1 MRIIFVTNSTSKPKS
16 IHLVTFVAIIFLLFI
31 GLIQGINWLDSKYN
45 GGDEEKKSLI
55 NLKLD
60 LNLGSFQK
68 NLDIYAA
75 QIGELQARLIR
86 IDNQSQRLQDF
97 AKEKLKTNEKIPKPA
112 PIKSSGQGGPFVP
125 EKNFSE
131 TELQSFIDKLTLD
144 IEKHEEYYN
153 NLEAIYLK
161 QSVFKDTLPNA
172 SPVNAPF
179 NSSSYGWRVDPFLG
193 VRAFHEGLDFSAD
206 VGQPIKATAAGIVVA
221 AEITPE
227 YGNIVRISHG
237 SGLETR
243 YAHASKLLVKEG
255 DRIKKNQVIALVGN
269 TGRSTGPHLHY
280 EIRMN
285 GESLDPRKYLQF

>member
-16 IHLVTFVAIIFLLFI
+16 VHLATFIAILFLCFI
-31 GLIQGINWLDSKYN
+31 GFIQGISWLDSKYN
-45 GGDEEKKSLI
+45 GDVEEKKSLI

-68 NLDIYAA
+68 NLDIYAT
-75 QIGELQARLIR
+75 QIGELQARLMR

-125 EKNFSE
+125 EKNFTE
-131 TELQSFIDKLTLD
+131 AELQSFIDKLTLD
-144 IEKHEEYYN
+144 IERHEEHYN

-179 NSSSYGWRVDPFLG
+179 NSSSYGWRVDPVLG

-206 VGQPIKATAAGIVVA
+206 AGQPIKATAAGIVIS
-221 AEITPE
+221 AEVTPE
-227 YGNIVRISHG
+227 YGNMVRISHG

-243 YAHASKLLVKEG
+243 YAHAAKLLVKEG
-255 DRIKKNQVIALVGN
+255 DRIKKNQVVALVGN

-285 GESLDPRKYLQF
+285 GEPLDPRKYLQY

>member
-1 MRIIFVTNSTSKPKS
+1 MQIIFVTNSTSKPKS
-16 IHLVTFVAIIFLLFI
+16 IHVVTFVAIIFFLFI
-31 GLIQGINWLDSKYN
+31 ALIQGINWLDLKYN
-45 GGDEEKKSLI
+45 GGVEEKKSLI
-55 NLKLD
+55 NFKLD

-68 NLDIYAA
+68 NLDVYAT

-86 IDNQSQRLQDF
+86 IDNQAQRLQDF
-97 AKEKLKTNEKIPKPA
+97 AEEKLKKNEKFPKPTL
-112 PIKSSGQGGPFVP
+112 IKSSGQGGPFLP

-144 IEKHEEYYN
+144 VENNEEYFN
-153 NLEAIYLK
+153 NLEAFYLK
-161 QSVFKDTLPNA
+161 QSVLKDTLPNA
-172 SPVNAPF
+172 SPVNVPF

-193 VRAFHEGLDFSAD
+193 VRAFHEGLDFSTD
-206 VGQPIKATAAGIVVA
+206 VGQPIKATAAGIVIA
-221 AEITPE
+221 AEVTAE

-255 DRIKKNQVIALVGN
+255 ERVKKNQVIALVGN

-285 GESLDPRKYLQF
+285 GESLDPRKYLQY

>member
-68 NLDIYAA
+68 NLDVYAT

-206 VGQPIKATAAGIVVA
+206 VGQPIKATAAGIVIA

>member
-31 GLIQGINWLDSKYN
+31 AFIQGINWIDSKYN
-45 GGDEEKKSLI
+45 GADEEKKTLI

-125 EKNFSE
+125 EKNLSE

-172 SPVNAPF
+172 SPVNVPF

-206 VGQPIKATAAGIVVA
+206 VGQPIKATAAGIVIA
-221 AEITPE
+221 AEVTPE
-227 YGNIVRISHG
+227 YGNVVRISHG

>member
-16 IHLVTFVAIIFLLFI
+16 VHLATFIAILFLCFI
-31 GLIQGINWLDSKYN
+31 GFIQGISWLDSKYN
-45 GGDEEKKSLI
+45 GDMEEKKSLI

-68 NLDIYAA
+68 NLDIYAT
-75 QIGELQARLIR
+75 QIGELQARLMR

-97 AKEKLKTNEKIPKPA
+97 AKEKLKINEKIPKPA

-125 EKNFSE
+125 EKNFTE
-131 TELQSFIDKLTLD
+131 AELQSFIDKLTLD
-144 IEKHEEYYN
+144 IERHEEHYN

-193 VRAFHEGLDFSAD
+193 VRSFHEGLDFSAD
-206 VGQPIKATAAGIVVA
+206 AGQPIKATAAGIVIS
-221 AEITPE
+221 AEVTPE
-227 YGNIVRISHG
+227 YGNMVRISHG

-243 YAHASKLLVKEG
+243 YAHAAKLLVKEG
-255 DRIKKNQVIALVGN
+255 DRIKKNQVVALVGN

-285 GESLDPRKYLQF
+285 GESLDPRKYLQY

>member
-16 IHLVTFVAIIFLLFI
+16 VHLMTFIAIIFLLFI

-45 GGDEEKKSLI
+45 GGAEEKKSLI

-68 NLDIYAA
+68 NLDIYAT

-86 IDNQSQRLQDF
+86 IDNQAQRLQDF
-97 AKEKLKTNEKIPKPA
+97 AKEKLKTNEKMPKPS
-112 PIKSSGQGGPFVP
+112 PVKSSGQGGPFVP

-131 TELQSFIDKLTLD
+131 IELQSFIDKLTFD

-153 NLEAIYLK
+153 NLESIYLK

-193 VRAFHEGLDFSAD
+193 VRAFHEGLDFSVD
-206 VGQPIKATAAGIVVA
+206 SGQPIKATAAGIVIS
-221 AEITPE
+221 AEATTE
-227 YGNIVRISHG
+227 YGNVVRISHG

-285 GESLDPRKYLQF
+285 GESLDPRKYLQY

>member
-68 NLDIYAA
+68 NLDVYAT

-172 SPVNAPF
+172 SPVNAPV

-206 VGQPIKATAAGIVVA
+206 VGQPIKATAAGIVIA

>member
-16 IHLVTFVAIIFLLFI
+16 IHLATFVAIIFLLFI
-31 GLIQGINWLDSKYN
+31 ALIQGINWLDSKYN
-45 GGDEEKKSLI
+45 GGEEEKKSLI

-68 NLDIYAA
+68 NLDVYAT

-86 IDNQSQRLQDF
+86 IDNQAQRLQDF
-97 AKEKLKTNEKIPKPA
+97 AKEKLKTNEKLPKPA

-131 TELQSFIDKLTLD
+131 SELQSFIDKLTLD

-153 NLEAIYLK
+153 NLEAVYLK

-206 VGQPIKATAAGIVVA
+206 IGQPIKATAAGIVVA
-221 AEITPE
+221 AEVTPE
-227 YGNIVRISHG
+227 YGNVVRISHG

-285 GESLDPRKYLQF
+285 GESLDPRKYLQY

>member
-31 GLIQGINWLDSKYN
+31 GLIQGINWLESKYN

-68 NLDIYAA
+68 NLDVYAT

-206 VGQPIKATAAGIVVA
+206 VGQPIKATAAGIVIA

>member
-68 NLDIYAA
+68 NLDVYAT

-206 VGQPIKATAAGIVVA
+206 VGQPIKATAAGIVIA

-243 YAHASKLLVKEG
+243 YAHACKLLVKEG

>member
-16 IHLVTFVAIIFLLFI
+16 VHLVTFIAIIFLCFI
-31 GLIQGINWLDSKYN
+31 ALIQGFSWLDSKYN
-45 GGDEEKKSLI
+45 GDVEEKKSLI

-68 NLDIYAA
+68 NLDIYAT
-75 QIGELQARLIR
+75 QIGELQARLMR

-125 EKNFSE
+125 EKNFTE
-131 TELQSFIDKLTLD
+131 AELQSFIDKLTLD
-144 IEKHEEYYN
+144 IERHEEHYN

-179 NSSSYGWRVDPFLG
+179 NSSSYGWRVDPVLG

-206 VGQPIKATAAGIVVA
+206 AGQPIKATAAGIVIS
-221 AEITPE
+221 AEVTPE
-227 YGNIVRISHG
+227 YGNMVRISHG

-243 YAHASKLLVKEG
+243 YAHA
-255 DRIKKNQVIALVGN
+255 ITFFN
-269 TGRSTGPHLHY
+269 
-280 EIRMN
+280 
-285 GESLDPRKYLQF
+285 

>member
-16 IHLVTFVAIIFLLFI
+16 VHLATFIAILFLCFI
-31 GLIQGINWLDSKYN
+31 GFIQGISWLDSKYN
-45 GGDEEKKSLI
+45 GDVEEKKSLI

-68 NLDIYAA
+68 NLDIYAT
-75 QIGELQARLIR
+75 QIGELQARLMR

-97 AKEKLKTNEKIPKPA
+97 AKEKLKTNEKIPMPA

-125 EKNFSE
+125 GKNFTE
-131 TELQSFIDKLTLD
+131 AELQSFIDKLILN
-144 IEKHEEYYN
+144 IERHEEHYN

-193 VRAFHEGLDFSAD
+193 VRAFHEGLDFSIDA
-206 VGQPIKATAAGIVVA
+206 GQPIKATAAGIVIS
-221 AEITPE
+221 AEVTPE
-227 YGNIVRISHG
+227 YGNMVRISHG

-243 YAHASKLLVKEG
+243 YAHAAKLLVKEG

-269 TGRSTGPHLHY
+269 TGRSTGSHLHY

-285 GESLDPRKYLQF
+285 GESLDPRKYLQY

>member
-16 IHLVTFVAIIFLLFI
+16 VHLATFIAILFLCFI
-31 GLIQGINWLDSKYN
+31 GFIQGISWLDSKYN
-45 GGDEEKKSLI
+45 GDVEEKKSLI

-68 NLDIYAA
+68 NLDIYAT
-75 QIGELQARLIR
+75 QIGELQARLMR

-125 EKNFSE
+125 EKNFTE
-131 TELQSFIDKLTLD
+131 AELQSFIDKLTLD
-144 IEKHEEYYN
+144 IERHEEHYN

-161 QSVFKDTLPNA
+161 QSVFKDT
-172 SPVNAPF
+172 S
-179 NSSSYGWRVDPFLG
+179 
-193 VRAFHEGLDFSAD
+193 FHEGLDFSAD
-206 VGQPIKATAAGIVVA
+206 AGQPIKATAAGIVIS
-221 AEITPE
+221 AEVTPE
-227 YGNIVRISHG
+227 YGNMVRISHG

-243 YAHASKLLVKEG
+243 YAHAAKLLVKEG
-255 DRIKKNQVIALVGN
+255 DRIKKNQVVALVGN

-285 GESLDPRKYLQF
+285 GESLDPRKYLQY

>member
-68 NLDIYAA
+68 NLDVYAT

-97 AKEKLKTNEKIPKPA
+97 AKEKLKANEKIPKPA

-206 VGQPIKATAAGIVVA
+206 VGQPIKATAAGIVIA

>member
-31 GLIQGINWLDSKYN
+31 AFIQGINWINSKYN
-45 GGDEEKKSLI
+45 GADEEKKSLI

-125 EKNFSE
+125 KKNLSE

-172 SPVNAPF
+172 SPVNVPF

-206 VGQPIKATAAGIVVA
+206 VGEPIKATAAGIVIA
-221 AEITPE
+221 AEVTPE
-227 YGNIVRISHG
+227 YGNVVRISHG

>member
-1 MRIIFVTNSTSKPKS
+1 
-16 IHLVTFVAIIFLLFI
+16 
-31 GLIQGINWLDSKYN
+31 LDV
-45 GGDEEKKSLI
+45 
-55 NLKLD
+55 
-60 LNLGSFQK
+60 
-68 NLDIYAA
+68 YAS

-86 IDNQSQRLQDF
+86 IDNQAQRLQDF
-97 AKEKLKTNEKIPKPA
+97 SKEKLKPNQKLPKADPA
-112 PIKSSGQGGPFVP
+112 KAPGQGGPFVS

-131 TELQSFIDKLTLD
+131 SQLQAFINQLTLN
-144 IEKHEEYYN
+144 IEKHEEHFN

-161 QSVFKDTLPNA
+161 QTVLKDTLPNA
-172 SPVNAPF
+172 TPVNAPY

-193 VRAFHEGLDFSAD
+193 VRAFHEGLDFSSE
-206 VGQPIKATAAGIVVA
+206 VGQPIKATAAGIVIA
-221 AEITPE
+221 AEVTPE
-227 YGNIVRISHG
+227 YGNMVRISHG

-285 GESLDPRKYLQF
+285 GESLDPRKYLKY

>member
-31 GLIQGINWLDSKYN
+31 AFIQGINWIDSKYN
-45 GGDEEKKSLI
+45 GSDEEKKSLI

-125 EKNFSE
+125 EKNLSE

-172 SPVNAPF
+172 SPVNVPF

-206 VGQPIKATAAGIVVA
+206 VGQPIKATAAGIVIA
-221 AEITPE
+221 AEVSPE
-227 YGNIVRISHG
+227 YGNVVRISHG

>member
-68 NLDIYAA
+68 NLDVYAT

-125 EKNFSE
+125 EKKFSE

-193 VRAFHEGLDFSAD
+193 VRAFHEGLDFSSD
-206 VGQPIKATAAGIVVA
+206 VGQPIKATAAGIVIA

>member
-31 GLIQGINWLDSKYN
+31 AFIQGINWINSKYN
-45 GGDEEKKSLI
+45 GADEEKRSLI

-125 EKNFSE
+125 EKNLSE

-172 SPVNAPF
+172 SPVNVPF

-206 VGQPIKATAAGIVVA
+206 VGQPIKATAAGIVIA
-221 AEITPE
+221 AEVTPE
-227 YGNIVRISHG
+227 YGNVVRISHG

>member
-16 IHLVTFVAIIFLLFI
+16 VHLATFIAILFLCFI
-31 GLIQGINWLDSKYN
+31 GFIQGISWLDSKYN
-45 GGDEEKKSLI
+45 GDVEEKKSLI

-68 NLDIYAA
+68 NLDIYAT
-75 QIGELQARLIR
+75 QIGELQARLMR

-112 PIKSSGQGGPFVP
+112 PIKSSGQGGPFVT
-125 EKNFSE
+125 EKNFTE
-131 TELQSFIDKLTLD
+131 AELQSFIDKLTLD
-144 IEKHEEYYN
+144 IERHEEHYN

-206 VGQPIKATAAGIVVA
+206 AGQPIKATAAGIVIS
-221 AEITPE
+221 AEVTPE
-227 YGNIVRISHG
+227 YGNMVRISHG

-243 YAHASKLLVKEG
+243 YAHAAKLLVKEG
-255 DRIKKNQVIALVGN
+255 DRIKKNQVVALVGN

-285 GESLDPRKYLQF
+285 GESLDPRKYLQY

>member
-16 IHLVTFVAIIFLLFI
+16 VHLATFIAILFLCFI
-31 GLIQGINWLDSKYN
+31 GFIQGISWLDSKYN
-45 GGDEEKKSLI
+45 GDVEEKKSLI

-68 NLDIYAA
+68 NLDIYAT
-75 QIGELQARLIR
+75 QIGELQARLMR

-112 PIKSSGQGGPFVP
+112 PIKSSGLGGPFVP
-125 EKNFSE
+125 EKNFTE
-131 TELQSFIDKLTLD
+131 AELQSFIDKLTLD
-144 IEKHEEYYN
+144 IERHEEYYN

-206 VGQPIKATAAGIVVA
+206 AGQPIKATAAGIVIS
-221 AEITPE
+221 AEVTPE
-227 YGNIVRISHG
+227 YGNMVRISHG

-243 YAHASKLLVKEG
+243 YAHAAKLLVKEG
-255 DRIKKNQVIALVGN
+255 DRIKKNQVVALVGN

-285 GESLDPRKYLQF
+285 GESLDPRKYLQY

>member
-1 MRIIFVTNSTSKPKS
+1 MRIIFLTNSTSKPKS

-68 NLDIYAA
+68 NLDVYAT

-112 PIKSSGQGGPFVP
+112 PIKSSGQGGPFIP

-206 VGQPIKATAAGIVVA
+206 VGQPIKATAAGIVIA

>member
-1 MRIIFVTNSTSKPKS
+1 M
-16 IHLVTFVAIIFLLFI
+16 TFIVVILLAFI
-31 GLIQGINWLDSKYN
+31 SLIQGINWLDATYK
-45 GGDEEKKSLI
+45 GDAEDKKSLI

-68 NLDIYAA
+68 NLDIYAS
-75 QIGELQARLIR
+75 QIGELQARVMR
-86 IDNQSQRLQDF
+86 IDNQAQRLQDF
-97 AKEKLKTNEKIPKPA
+97 AKDKLKTNEKTLKVDPL
-112 PIKSSGQGGPFVP
+112 KSPGQGGPFVS

-131 TELQSFIDKLTLD
+131 SELQAFIDKLTLNV
-144 IEKHEEYYN
+144 ERHEEYYN
-153 NLEAIYLK
+153 NLEAFYLK
-161 QSVFKDTLPNA
+161 QSVFKATLPNET
-172 SPVNAPF
+172 PVNVPF

-206 VGQPIKATAAGIVVA
+206 IGQPIKATAAGIVIA
-221 AEITPE
+221 AEVTPE
-227 YGNIVRISHG
+227 YGNIIRISHG

-280 EIRMN
+280 EIRIN
-285 GESLDPRKYLQF
+285 GESLDPRKYLKY

>member
-68 NLDIYAA
+68 NLDVYAT

-112 PIKSSGQGGPFVP
+112 PIKSSSQGGPFVS

-131 TELQSFIDKLTLD
+131 AELQSFIDKLTLD

-206 VGQPIKATAAGIVVA
+206 VGQPIKATAAGIVIA

>member
-31 GLIQGINWLDSKYN
+31 AFIQGINWINSKYN
-45 GGDEEKKSLI
+45 GADEEKKSLI

-125 EKNFSE
+125 EKNLSE

-172 SPVNAPF
+172 SPVNVPF

-206 VGQPIKATAAGIVVA
+206 VGEPIKATAAGIVIA
-221 AEITPE
+221 AEVTPE
-227 YGNIVRISHG
+227 YGNVVRISHG

>member
-68 NLDIYAA
+68 NLDVYAT

-97 AKEKLKTNEKIPKPA
+97 SKEKLKTNEKIPKPA
-112 PIKSSGQGGPFVP
+112 PIKSSGQGGPFIP

-206 VGQPIKATAAGIVVA
+206 VGQPIKATAAGIVIA

>member
-1 MRIIFVTNSTSKPKS
+1 V
-16 IHLVTFVAIIFLLFI
+16 
-31 GLIQGINWLDSKYN
+31 
-45 GGDEEKKSLI
+45 EEKKSLI

-68 NLDIYAA
+68 NLDIYAT
-75 QIGELQARLIR
+75 QIGELQARLMR

-125 EKNFSE
+125 EKNFTE
-131 TELQSFIDKLTLD
+131 AELQSFIDKLTLD
-144 IEKHEEYYN
+144 IERHEEHYN

-193 VRAFHEGLDFSAD
+193 VRSFHEGLDFSAD
-206 VGQPIKATAAGIVVA
+206 AGQPIKATAAGIVIS
-221 AEITPE
+221 AEVTPE
-227 YGNIVRISHG
+227 YGNMVRISHG

-243 YAHASKLLVKEG
+243 YAHAAKLLVKEG
-255 DRIKKNQVIALVGN
+255 DRIKKSQVVALVGN

-285 GESLDPRKYLQF
+285 GESLDPRKYLQY

>member
-31 GLIQGINWLDSKYN
+31 GLVQGINWLDSKYN

-68 NLDIYAA
+68 NLDVYAT

-206 VGQPIKATAAGIVVA
+206 VGQPIKATAAGIVIA

>member
-16 IHLVTFVAIIFLLFI
+16 VHLATFIAILFLCFI
-31 GLIQGINWLDSKYN
+31 GFIQGISWLDSKYN
-45 GGDEEKKSLI
+45 GDVEEKKSLI

-68 NLDIYAA
+68 NLDIYAT
-75 QIGELQARLIR
+75 QIGELQARLMR

-112 PIKSSGQGGPFVP
+112 PIKLSGQGGPFVP
-125 EKNFSE
+125 EKNFTE
-131 TELQSFIDKLTLD
+131 AELQSFIDKLTLD
-144 IEKHEEYYN
+144 IERHEEHYN

-206 VGQPIKATAAGIVVA
+206 AGQPIKATAAGIVIS
-221 AEITPE
+221 AEVTPE
-227 YGNIVRISHG
+227 YGNMVRISHG

-243 YAHASKLLVKEG
+243 YAHAAKLLVKEG
-255 DRIKKNQVIALVGN
+255 DRIKKNQVVALVGN

-285 GESLDPRKYLQF
+285 GESLDPRKYLQY

>member
-68 NLDIYAA
+68 NLDVYAT

>member
-16 IHLVTFVAIIFLLFI
+16 IHVVTFIATIFLLFI
-31 GLIQGINWLDSKYN
+31 ALIQGINWLDSKYN
-45 GGDEEKKSLI
+45 GGVEEKKSLI

-68 NLDIYAA
+68 NLDVYAT

-86 IDNQSQRLQDF
+86 IDNQAQRLQDF
-97 AKEKLKTNEKIPKPA
+97 AKEKLKTNEKMPKPT

-153 NLEAIYLK
+153 NLEAFYLK

-172 SPVNAPF
+172 SPVNVPF

-206 VGQPIKATAAGIVVA
+206 VGQPIKATAAGIVLA
-221 AEITPE
+221 AEVTPE
-227 YGNIVRISHG
+227 YGNMVRISHG

-255 DRIKKNQVIALVGN
+255 ERIKKNQVIARVGN

-285 GESLDPRKYLQF
+285 GESLDPRKYLQY

>member
-68 NLDIYAA
+68 NLDIYAT

-206 VGQPIKATAAGIVVA
+206 VGQPIKATAAGIVIA